1 MNYSQRKHLERMIA
15 PNVQAQFD
23 PFGLQSPFNTFA
35 GLRIVESPDVPRYTL
50 PAEVIPGVPWP
61 PGFRDEINRWSRAFI
76 GTTNAVPR
84 GQAYVIAG
92 HTVVMRPED
101 VVRISNIC

>member
-1 MNYSQRKHLERMIA
+1 MKYSQLKHLERMIA
-15 PNVQAQFD
+15 PNAQAAFD
-23 PFGLQSPFNTFA
+23 PFGLRSPGTFA
-35 GLRIVESPDVPRYTL
+35 DLRIVESPDIPRYAL
-50 PAEVIPGVPWP
+50 PSEVMPGVPWP

-84 GQAYVIAG
+84 GQAYVLAG

-101 VVRISNIC
+101 VVRIHNIC